1 MKAIPYF
8 ILCAIRN
15 SKSLYSYKQIIKTH
29 SDDLNPIFFII
40 IANNYIPTRIHFVT
54 KRYSYKLYA
63 QFCNGILQY

>member
-29 SDDLNPIFFII
+29 RDDLNPIFII
-40 IANNYIPTRIHFVT
+40 IANNYIPTRVHFVT
-54 KRYSYKLYA
+54 KRYSYKHYA
-63 QFCNGILQY
+63 QCCNGSLQY